1 MGGDQLAQELMRLE
15 HVLRNDGRITKQHVN
30 DLQAHYQDLVQE
42 MTKTGYI
49 EGDSD
54 SVG

>member
-15 HVLRNDGRITKQHVN
+15 HLLRNDGRITKEHVHE
-30 DLQAHYQDLVQE
+30 LQSQYQDLVQE

-54 SVG
+54 SVA